1 MFSKVVKATAMQQRR
16 RSEWLVLRRSPEKL
30 AGLFCLLVS
39 TTATSLT
46 KLACPPACLAV
57 CCRHHTR
64 NTAGPTLPGHTGREE
79 QSQQAV
85 QQPVC
90 VHGRGIWIVA
100 THSVCMMR
108 DGLKGL
114 YFPMCLTPC
123 ACSQIELESICI
135 SCMLNSLTVQ
145 CIHMPLAFT
154 HFLNSLLGICL
165 DSCAIDVSLG
175 AFHL

>member
-1 MFSKVVKATAMQQRR
+1 MAGAEKKPREAGWS
-16 RSEWLVLRRSPEKL
+16 VLLTCIYHSHQPNQTGMPSCL
-30 AGLFCLLVS
+30 SSCLLQAS
-39 TTATSLT
+39 HKEHSWA
-46 KLACPPACLAV
+46 
-57 CCRHHTR
+57 
-64 NTAGPTLPGHTGREE
+64 NTARPHRQRGAE
-79 QSQQAV
+79 SAAV

-123 ACSQIELESICI
+123 ACSQIQLESICI

-145 CIHMPLAFT
+145 CIHLPLAFT
-154 HFLNSLLGICL
+154 HFLNCLLDMRL